1 MPLVRSSSEAIAG
14 IAARTQRAA
23 REPTRMI
30 LGITGPPGAG
40 KSSLAARVVAHLP
53 GSVLVPMDGFHL
65 AQRVLDGAGLA
76 DRKGAPESFDR
87 AGFAVLLQRI
97 RAQQHSGRPDATIY
111 APTFRRDIE
120 EPIAGAIP
128 VPADTPLVVTE
139 GNYLIHWSE
148 VRDLLDEVWW
158 VEVPDDV
165 RLARLVARH
174 EAYGKSTEQ
183 ARAWALGSDE
193 ANARLI
199 APGRAHADIVVTE
212 D

>member
-1 MPLVRSSSEAIAG
+1 
-14 IAARTQRAA
+14 
-23 REPTRMI
+23 
-30 LGITGPPGAG
+30 
-40 KSSLAARVVAHLP
+40 
-53 GSVLVPMDGFHL
+53 
-65 AQRVLDGAGLA
+65 
-76 DRKGAPESFDR
+76 
-87 AGFAVLLQRI
+87 
-97 RAQQHSGRPDATIY
+97 
-111 APTFRRDIE
+111 
-120 EPIAGAIP
+120 
-128 VPADTPLVVTE
+128 VPADAAVVVTE
-139 GNYLIHWSE
+139 GNYLIHWPE